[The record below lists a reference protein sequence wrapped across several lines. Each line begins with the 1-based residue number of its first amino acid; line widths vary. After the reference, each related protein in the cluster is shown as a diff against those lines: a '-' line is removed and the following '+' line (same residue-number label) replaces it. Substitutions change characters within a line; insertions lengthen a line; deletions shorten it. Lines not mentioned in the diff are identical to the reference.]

1 MPSWKKVVTSGSSA
15 HLSALE
21 TSGNISSSASSTGSF
36 GHVIVDGDNFNL
48 AVSKSAQTA
57 GFGSGGG
64 GGGGSQNVFSTIAV
78 SGESS
83 VSADSTT
90 DTLTLAAGSN
100 VAITTNATTDT
111 ITIAATQPFTAGGI
125 SGSLGANAD
134 LIRSLTAVGITGS
147 FTSLSSSIA
156 SRNDTIEAN
165 HTNLTSKTLVSASSQ
180 IAADVSGSFGNQRV
194 GTSDN
199 VQHVDGVFTGNLSV
213 TGNITFNSGQV
224 FSAASQNVSSS
235 MFLASGSESNNMDA
249 GLIIQSGSDA
259 HSGSALFH
267 NTVGTGDERFSV
279 AKSVG
284 SGSTTVLPLE
294 YAVTVKTSELDA
306 AAGNSQANNYLP
318 QDSDMEYGKGEMY
331 INGDGEIFIY
341 S

>member
-36 GHVIVDGDNFNL
+36 GHVIVDGDNFSL

-83 VSADSTT
+83 VSADS
-90 DTLTLAAGSN
+90 
-100 VAITTNATTDT
+100 TTDT

-156 SRNDTIEAN
+156 LRNDTIEAN
-165 HTNLTSKTLVSASSQ
+165 HTNLISKTLVSASSQ